1 MRLQPFSG
9 DSNHSQ
15 REKTALLNLGSVR
28 GYGIIKDAKRELEK
42 TCPKIVSCA
51 HILAVVVRDAS
62 TFVGG
67 PSWTVKLERRDSTTV
82 SHALAETDLP
92 GPFDPLGR
100 LISGFAKKGLST
112 RDMVAL
118 SDIDVGFASSRRR
131 QCPRKDQ
138 NGNLAPL
145 DSVTPYQLD
154 NNYFKNL
161 RQRTFFICST
171 LDKFLD
177 VSSKEETY
185 IGWRRYPVKS
195 FFWIFRICR
204 QWFLLDCQ
212 NLQTSGW
219 LLLLFPAKW

>member
-1 MRLQPFSG
+1 MLLQKQIFQVLLILLVG
-9 DSNHSQ
+9 LFL
-15 REKTALLNLGSVR
+15 AL
-28 GYGIIKDAKRELEK
+28 
-42 TCPKIVSCA
+42 PKKA
-51 HILAVVVRDAS
+51 LAQG
-62 TFVGG
+62 TWLLYQVGG
-67 PSWTVKLERRDSTTV
+67 PSWTVKLGRRDSTTV
-82 SHALAETDLP
+82 SHALAKTDLP
-92 GPFDPLGR
+92 GPFDPLGT
-100 LISGFAKKGLST
+100 KKGLST

-118 SDIDVGFASSRRR
+118 SGAHSIGQAQCFLFRNKIYSNATDIDVGFASSRRR

-145 DSVTPYQLD
+145 DLVTPNQLD

-161 RQRTFFICST
+161 RQRIFFICST

-212 NLQTSGW
+212 NLQTSGS
-219 LLLLFPAKW
+219 FPC

>member
-1 MRLQPFSG
+1 MIS
-9 DSNHSQ
+9 SNNYFAAIVA
-15 REKTALLNLGSVR
+15 REKTALLNLESVR
-28 GYGIIKDAKRELEK
+28 GYVIIKDAKRELEK

-67 PSWTVKLERRDSTTV
+67 PSWTVKLGRRDSTTV

-92 GPFDPLGR
+92 DPFDPLGR

-118 SDIDVGFASSRRR
+118 SGAHSIGQAQCFLFRNKIYSNATDIDVGFASSRRR

-145 DSVTPYQLD
+145 DLVTPNQLD

-161 RQRTFFICST
+161 RQRILFH
-171 LDKFLD
+171 
-177 VSSKEETY
+177 
-185 IGWRRYPVKS
+185 
-195 FFWIFRICR
+195 
-204 QWFLLDCQ
+204 
-212 NLQTSGW
+212 LQYS
-219 LLLLFPAKW
+219 